1 MHYCT
6 KQPSTALHCTT
17 GRSLIKLSFDIVTF
31 ILRALTAQTGLHGP
45 EAMTSFAWSLYSH
58 LLPVGSVD
66 PFNLGSGLPH
76 LA

>member
-1 MHYCT
+1 MY
-6 KQPSTALHCTT
+6 KAAQY
-17 GRSLIKLSFDIVTF
+17 SLTLYHREKSDKVSFDIVTF
-31 ILRALTAQTGLHGP
+31 ILRVLTAQTGLHGP

-76 LA
+76 PA